1 MLVKDMTIADV
12 LSTSEY
18 ESNLRALLVELRSAR
33 KIARAKSRTKAH
45 PIDKLMAA
53 GDFCTER
60 FTPLFEAV
68 MNKQE
73 VKYSAT
79 IRMFIRIVGVD
90 AFNKTMVQLLE
101 KEKVEPQK
109 Y

>member
-1 MLVKDMTIADV
+1 MVKDMTIADV
-12 LSTSEY
+12 LGTSEY
-18 ESNLRALLVELRSAR
+18 ESNLRVLLDELRSAR
-33 KIARAKSRTKAH
+33 KFARAKGGTKAH

-53 GDFCTER
+53 GDFCPER

-68 MNKQE
+68 MNKQD

-79 IRMFIRIVGVD
+79 IRMFIRLVGVY

-101 KEKVEPQK
+101 REKAEPQK
-109 Y
+109 D